1 MPKVPEKTRRV
12 HILLFE
18 EDWQTLGSLYGD
30 TVKRGQV
37 IRALVRAHVRG
48 IRSRVEQRAQSVST
62 TQAAVV
68 SAAEELE

>member
-18 EDWQTLGSLYGD
+18 DDWATLGALYGD

-48 IRSRVEQRAQSVST
+48 IRARVEQHSQVVQS
-62 TQAAVV
+62 AP
-68 SAAEELE
+68 AAEEVE

>member
-12 HILLFE
+12 HILLYE
-18 EDWQTLGSLYGD
+18 NDWQTLGSLYGD

-48 IRSRVEQRAQSVST
+48 IRARVEQRSASVASEPEGAQ
-62 TQAAVV
+62 
-68 SAAEELE
+68 AEELE

>member
-12 HILLFE
+12 HILLYE
-18 EDWQTLGSLYGD
+18 DDWQTLGSLYGD

-48 IRSRVEQRAQSVST
+48 IKARVEQRS
-62 TQAAVV
+62 AVV
-68 SAAEELE
+68 ASEPTTEEVE

>member
-12 HILLFE
+12 HILLY
-18 EDWQTLGSLYGD
+18 EDDWATLGSLYGD

-48 IRSRVEQRAQSVST
+48 IRARVEQRAQVIASPGIL
-62 TQAAVV
+62 QDAPG
-68 SAAEELE
+68 EIE

>member
-12 HILLFE
+12 HILLY
-18 EDWQTLGSLYGD
+18 EDDWATLGSLYGD

-48 IRSRVEQRAQSVST
+48 IRARVEQRS
-62 TQAAVV
+62 AVV
-68 SAAEELE
+68 TGEAPPVEERE